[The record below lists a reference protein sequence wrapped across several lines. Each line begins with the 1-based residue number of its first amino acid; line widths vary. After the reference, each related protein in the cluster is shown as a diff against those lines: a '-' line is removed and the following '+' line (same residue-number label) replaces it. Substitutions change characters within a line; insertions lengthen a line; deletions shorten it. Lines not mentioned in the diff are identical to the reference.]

1 MPRVCDL
8 VDAMRYLWK
17 DLISYTS
24 TGCGRAQILF
34 NCIHALLSRQ
44 LQGLVQK
51 SLEHLFQMLDVY
63 KGGNFLREYN
73 PASLKLR
80 RRPFM
85 TLTVSVVGKYADD
98 VEDHADKMDSELYQ
112 IDPDDPNILAMELDA
127 EVFDSQNNQENEFMM
142 FYFFPFVCYNRLI
155 PIHCKNPT
163 QVYLN

>member
-63 KGGNFLREYN
+63 KSGNFLREYN

-112 IDPDDPNILAMELDA
+112 IDPDDPNILSMELDA
-127 EVFDSQNNQENEFMM
+127 EVQNEFMM
-142 FYFFPFVCYNRLI
+142 VL
-155 PIHCKNPT
+155 
-163 QVYLN
+163 L